1 MNTSHLHWE
10 KATDNLKAAAI
21 FSDLQLGAD
30 TPDVDRKKQRPPQ
43 TAFYSPA
50 CSQQAWGTSRV
61 GVQTRRHEATTRTT
75 EPTATWKARFETT
88 AAVTPSPVQGAEQGN
103 MSKNPSEPHIRR
115 PGVLLTLYGDRTA
128 HTAVCLSVSA
138 PLLEKQPR
146 HPLLGLPAAMPAGGE
161 GLK

>member
-21 FSDLQLGAD
+21 FSDPQLGAD

-61 GVQTRRHEATTRTT
+61 GVQTRKHEATTRTT

-88 AAVTPSPVQGAEQGN
+88 AAVTPSPVQGAEQEN

-115 PGVLLTLYGDRTA
+115 SGVLLTLYGDRTA
-128 HTAVCLSVSA
+128 HRAVCLSVLA
-138 PLLEKQPR
+138 PLLAKP
-146 HPLLGLPAAMPAGGE
+146 
-161 GLK
+161 